1 MTRRSVGIVGR
12 MRSGKDTAA
21 GVLVRH
27 HGYTRLG
34 FADPLK
40 AMAYET
46 SPLVREG
53 ERLADVVDRIGWERA
68 KDAYPETRRV
78 LQRLGVSAREALGP
92 GVWVNALTDRVR
104 LVHGPVVV
112 PDVRFANEADELR
125 SRGFVILRVRRPGLT
140 GADTHVSESESDAI
154 RADVTVT
161 NDDTPD
167 ALADRVHQLVKEYV
181 L

>member
-21 GVLVRH
+21 GVLTRH
-27 HGYTRLG
+27 HGYTRMG

-40 AMAYET
+40 TMAYET
-46 SPLVREG
+46 SPILREG
-53 ERLADVVDRIGWERA
+53 ERLADVVDRLGWERA
-68 KDAYPETRRV
+68 KDDYPEARRV
-78 LQRLGVSAREALGP
+78 LQRLGVSARETLGP
-92 GVWVNALTDRVR
+92 DVWVKALTDRVR
-104 LVHGPVVV
+104 LVHSPVVV
-112 PDVRFANEADELR
+112 PDCRFINEAAELR
-125 SRGFVILRVRRPGLT
+125 ARGFVILRVHRPGLT
-140 GADTHVSESESDAI
+140 VADPHVSESESDAI

-161 NDDTPD
+161 NDSTPD

>member
-21 GVLVRH
+21 GTLVQNY
-27 HGYTRLG
+27 GYTRLG

-40 AMAYET
+40 AVAYST
-46 SPLVREG
+46 SPLVRDG
-53 ERLADVVDRIGWERA
+53 ERLADVVDRLGWERT
-68 KDAYPETRRV
+68 KDYYPEARRV
-78 LQRLGVSAREALGP
+78 LQRLGVSARDTLGP
-92 GVWVNALTDRVR
+92 DVWIRALTDRVR

-112 PDVRFANEADELR
+112 PDVRFLNEAAELR
-125 SRGFVILRVRRPGLT
+125 VRGFVILRIRRPGLP
-140 GADTHVSESESDAI
+140 GPDSHLSETESDAI

-167 ALADRVHQLVKEYV
+167 ALAEHVHQLVKEYT

>member
-21 GVLVRH
+21 GVLVRE
-27 HGYTRLG
+27 HGYTRLA

-40 AMAYET
+40 AVAYAT
-46 SPLVREG
+46 SPFLLDG
-53 ERLADVVDRIGWERA
+53 DRLADAVDRLGWERT
-68 KDAYPETRRV
+68 KDYYPEARRL
-78 LQRLGVSAREALGP
+78 LQRLGVSARDTLGP
-92 GVWVNALTDRVR
+92 DVWITALIDRVR
-104 LVHGPVVV
+104 RVHGPVVV
-112 PDVRFANEADELR
+112 PDVRFQNEADELR
-125 SRGFVILRVRRPGLT
+125 ARGFVILRIRRPGLS
-140 GADTHVSESESDAI
+140 DLDPHVSETESDAI

-167 ALADRVHQLVKEYV
+167 ALADRVHQLVKEYT